1 MDILFCNIGEHP
13 FYNGE
18 TDIAVKGGGK
28 YNKDNIGRE
37 INNFTNCNGTYYGF
51 VRPPG
56 TADTL
61 NIDIRFSEIYNKY
74 TTEAYANN
82 VLVVW
87 FAKGKIVGWYKNAR
101 VFGSIQKLSENPGRV
116 YDFYNICA
124 NEAVRI
130 PQDQRESPILPWN
143 GSVNYPTEKKDK
155 KLIERVI
162 SYIDEYEKYLDYT
175 SDKSKEEL
183 DVLDESN
190 LIGKDKEHL
199 ANYRVNQEKF
209 RHKLIEKYKG
219 KCSICQC
226 EISFEDV
233 LIASHIKPWRDSD
246 CNEKLNVCNGLLLC
260 PNHDKLFDKGYITFD
275 DNGKIIISD
284 ELKKNYPI
292 LFNLSDSSTIKVD
305 NSMKP
310 FLAYHRNSVFRG
322 KK

>member
-18 TDIAVKGGGK
+18 IDIAVKGGGEW
-28 YNKDNIGRE
+28 NKEHIGGE
-37 INNFTNCNGTYYGF
+37 INNFTNCNGTYYGY
-51 VRPPG
+51 VEPPG
-56 TADTL
+56 FAKIMNVTVHFS
-61 NIDIRFSEIYNKY
+61 NICNKY
-74 TTEAYANN
+74 RTDAYADD

-87 FAKGKIVGWYKNAR
+87 FAQGKIVGWYKHAK
-101 VFGSIQKLSENPGRV
+101 VFENIQTLSENTGRV
-116 YDFYNICA
+116 YDTYNIIS
-124 NEAVRI
+124 NETVLV
-130 PQDQRESPILPWN
+130 PLGQREVWVVTWRSIY
-143 GSVNYPTEKKDK
+143 YPTYDRDK
-155 KLIERVI
+155 IFIERI
-162 SYIDEYEKYLDYT
+162 LAYIDKYESYLNFVAE
-175 SDKSKEEL
+175 KSNDEL
-183 DVLDESN
+183 NYLDESK
-190 LIGKDKEHL
+190 LVGEDIDHL
-199 ANYRVNQEKF
+199 AKYRRNQEAF
-209 RHKLIEKYKG
+209 RWQLVRKYDG
-219 KCSICQC
+219 KCSIHPCG
-226 EISFEDV
+226 IGLTDV

-284 ELKKNYPI
+284 ELKKNYPH